1 MSVTRRPTGPRPGT
15 YGGRV
20 STSRDPLAPF
30 RPVRAA
36 TTLGVWAAARQA
48 GADADSVLEAIAGVG
63 GRIRA
68 ATPTVAER
76 TGLPGAGENLAGPME
91 LLTLLRAGGR
101 PSLLL
106 PRAGD
111 VRGLPVNGD
120 VVSPGLSQGA
130 VVVLPALDLGLV
142 QVDGH
147 WRAHDCD
154 APFHPALPYDQARTE
169 LDEAVGAATAILTRA
184 ELDRDATGARSSIAS
199 LMIAERVDL
208 PAGLPPR
215 VGTLL
220 ATAISV
226 DALLRVSSAHDPLA
240 AGSGGLALL
249 DTALRPLADAVR
261 EARRTAVD
269 VAVTAL
275 LR

>member
-1 MSVTRRPTGPRPGT
+1 MSVTPRT
-15 YGGRV
+15 VDRV
-20 STSRDPLAPF
+20 TTPDALAPF

-36 TTLGVWAAARQA
+36 TTLCVWAAARQA
-48 GADADSVLEAIAGVG
+48 GADADTVLEAIAGVG
-63 GRIRA
+63 GRVRA
-68 ATPTVAER
+68 ATAAVAER
-76 TGLPGAGENLAGPME
+76 TGLPGSGENLGGPME
-91 LLTLLRAGGR
+91 LLSVLRSGGR
-101 PSLLL
+101 PALLL
-106 PRAGD
+106 PRPGD
-111 VRGLPVNGD
+111 VRGLPPGGD
-120 VVSPGLSQGA
+120 VVAPGLGQGA
-130 VVVLPALDLGLV
+130 VVVLPDLELGLV

-147 WRAHDCD
+147 WRAHDCV
-154 APFHPALPYDQARTE
+154 AAFHPALPYDQARTD
-169 LDEAVGAATAILTRA
+169 LDDAVGAATAVLTRA
-184 ELDRDATGARSSIAS
+184 ELERDATGARQAIAS

-208 PAGLPPR
+208 PAGIPPR
-215 VGTLL
+215 VGSLL

-226 DALLRVSSAHDPLA
+226 DALLRVSAGHDPLA